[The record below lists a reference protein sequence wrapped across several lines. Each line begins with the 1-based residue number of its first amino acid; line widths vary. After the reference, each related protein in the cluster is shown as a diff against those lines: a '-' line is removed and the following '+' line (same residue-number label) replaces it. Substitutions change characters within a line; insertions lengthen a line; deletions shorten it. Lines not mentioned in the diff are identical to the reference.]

1 MNVRA
6 RPLLALLTLALSAC
20 GADDVPAPDARADA
34 PATEDAV
41 PDAAPMDVTV
51 DASADGAAPDAPLP
65 DAAPPPDASLPPDVS
80 RPPDAV
86 SPDAVATDAAV
97 DAPRP
102 ADAACAAGF
111 TVAVTAPAANQEIET
126 CTRAGMPVY
135 FEFAA
140 APSASATAVE
150 FAFRTPEG
158 ALAPPATPP
167 DTSAPFSARRQVG
180 GPMTAVVPLATFG
193 IRGTWYVEVTARDA
207 CGRTATARQPFALVY
222 TNRMCPN
229 P

>member
-1 MNVRA
+1 MSPST
-6 RPLLALLTLALSAC
+6 RPPTAPPPTLRLC
-20 GADDVPAPDARADA
+20 
-34 PATEDAV
+34 
-41 PDAAPMDVTV
+41 
-51 DASADGAAPDAPLP
+51 P
-65 DAAPPPDASLPPDVS
+65 DAAPPPDASPPPDVS
-80 RPPDAV
+80 RPPDAA
-86 SPDAVATDAAV
+86 STRRRDVAPDAAV

-111 TVAVTAPAANQEIET
+111 TVAVTAPTANQQIET
-126 CTRAGMPVY
+126 CTSGGMPVY
-135 FEFAA
+135 FDFVA

-207 CGRTATARQPFALVY
+207 CGRTATARQPFTLIY

>member
-6 RPLLALLTLALSAC
+6 RPLLALLTLALTAC
-20 GADDVPAPDARADA
+20 GSDDVPAPDARADA
-34 PATEDAV
+34 PSTE
-41 PDAAPMDVTV
+41 DAAPMDVTV
-51 DASADGAAPDAPLP
+51 DASADGAAPDAPPP
-65 DAAPPPDASLPPDVS
+65 DTAPPP
-80 RPPDAV
+80 
-86 SPDAVATDAAV
+86 

-102 ADAACAAGF
+102 ADATCAAGF
-111 TVAVTAPAANQEIET
+111 TVAVTAPTANQQIET
-126 CTRAGMPVY
+126 CTSGGMPVY
-135 FEFAA
+135 FDFVA
-140 APSASATAVE
+140 APGAGATAVE

-158 ALAPPATPP
+158 ALAPPALPP

-193 IRGTWYVEVTARDA
+193 LRGTWYVEVTARDV
-207 CGRTATARQPFALVY
+207 CGRTATARQPFTLVY